1 MVTTIRNLM
10 SDSENW
16 FQITNE
22 SDYHFPGVFAT
33 PHPKRLGYCA
43 DISTLPQYDCH
54 NPHFLFSDIQLG
66 KGKARNPQKVSMV
79 VDGKEETLWYRIV
92 PCGGVK
98 LCPAAGCTHVV
109 ATREVRSCS
118 HHPSEKLTRSNES
131 SGECPV
137 EFVYLWPTDEADSR
151 RWITGITRGEPAIS
165 ENLHNHPIHSSS
177 KIPSKVDTDIRSAVI
192 ADPNLKTKDLLI
204 GEYTCICIQ
213 PSTQDRDF
221 IVYSITVYRDM
232 IVNLNRT
239 QGKE

>member
-118 HHPSEKLTRSNES
+118 HHPSESSLDRTNQVENVQWSLCTYGLLMKL
-131 SGECPV
+131 
-137 EFVYLWPTDEADSR
+137 
-151 RWITGITRGEPAIS
+151 ITGDGLRALQGESQLSAKTSTITPS
-165 ENLHNHPIHSSS
+165 
-177 KIPSKVDTDIRSAVI
+177 IPVPRFLPRWTQTSAVQ
-192 ADPNLKTKDLLI
+192 LL
-204 GEYTCICIQ
+204 Q
-213 PSTQDRDF
+213 TQ
-221 IVYSITVYRDM
+221 I
-232 IVNLNRT
+232 
-239 QGKE
+239 